1 MQEQQATIAKQQ
13 KQIEALTAGLQKVSA
28 QLAAAS
34 PSSGGLETS
43 KFATGRIRRGGP
55 APQVVVDNQ

>member
-1 MQEQQATIAKQQ
+1 MQDLRAALKNQAA
-13 KQIEALTAGLQKVSA
+13 QIEKVSA

-43 KFATGRIRRGGP
+43 RP
-55 APQVVVDNQ
+55 LPQVVVNK